1 MGILLKDQPTVS
13 AASNSRKGNRQRDLR
28 CDFANVR
35 NILSQ
40 PALVINIVVQW
51 RRDRARLW
59 IAAAVSSPFLL
70 PLECPIDLMFSFCS
84 HEAKVLVKIR
94 V

>member
-28 CDFANVR
+28 RDFANVR

-51 RRDRARLW
+51 RREDRMSP
-59 IAAAVSSPFLL
+59 VSSSFLL
-70 PLECPIDLMFSFCS
+70 PLKCPLT
-84 HEAKVLVKIR
+84 
-94 V
+94 